1 MDGDPSVPAG
11 VMHWIIS
18 GTAMRILHG
27 WPPIS
32 TVVDPPVS
40 TMGAPIPSA
49 DPTTSTGVDPFL
61 SQKPLPDIVI
71 FCPPYTEPVS
81 GEMLA
86 MFIWL
91 VSRPVLLS
99 ELPWSC
105 TLMITSYCPAGKA
118 GGVKVRDVVVAAV
131 TVAS

>member
-1 MDGDPSVPAG
+1 MDGDPSTPAG

-18 GTAMRILHG
+18 GTAKRMLHG

-32 TVVDPPVS
+32 TVVDLPVS
-40 TMGAPIPSA
+40 TKVAPIPSA
-49 DPTTSTGVDPFL
+49 DPPASTGEDSFV

-99 ELPWSC
+99 ELPWPS